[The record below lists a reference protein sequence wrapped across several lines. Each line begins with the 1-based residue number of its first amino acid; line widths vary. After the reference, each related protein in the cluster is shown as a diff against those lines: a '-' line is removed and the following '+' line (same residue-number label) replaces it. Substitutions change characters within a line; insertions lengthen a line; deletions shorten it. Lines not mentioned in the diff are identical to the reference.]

1 MPGSEGARHALLPP
15 MRFVG
20 LTGGIGS
27 GKSTVATMLSDR
39 GAVVV
44 DADVL
49 AREAVEP
56 GTTGFAAVVEAF
68 GPGVVAEEGGLD
80 RAALA
85 SIVFA
90 DPVRRAALE
99 SIVHPEVVR
108 RVGEIVAAHAETDDV
123 IVLDSPLLIETGR
136 HRDVELV
143 IVVSAAPETQVA
155 RLVARGM
162 AEADARARLAAQM
175 PLAEKA
181 EVADVVL
188 DNEGTLLELEGQVD
202 RLWAD
207 LSAPRA

>member
-1 MPGSEGARHALLPP
+1 

-27 GKSTVATMLSDR
+27 GKSTVAAMLKAR
-39 GAVVV
+39 GAVVI
-44 DADVL
+44 DADAL
-49 AREAVEP
+49 AREVVEP
-56 GTTGFAAVVEAF
+56 GTPGFDAVVERF
-68 GPGVVAEEGGLD
+68 GPEIVAPDGELD

-85 SIVFA
+85 AIVFE
-90 DPVRRAALE
+90 DPERRAQLE
-99 SIVHPEVVR
+99 AIVHPAVAR
-108 RVGEIVAAHAETDDV
+108 RAGEIVAGHANTGDV
-123 IVLDSPLLIETGR
+123 VVLDSPLLIETGR

-143 IVVSAAPETQVA
+143 IVVSSQPETQIR

-162 AEADARARLAAQM
+162 DEEDARARLAAQM

-188 DNEGTLLELEGQVD
+188 DNEGSLDELEGQVD

-207 LSAPRA
+207 LSDATV